1 MFSLFVLGCI
11 TLNSNFI
18 WSKLGRLSNY
28 IHSRSDG
35 RTVKRSDRRTH
46 NSITELG
53 APCVFDEEFHL
64 AGKSRDVQQQTAPNQ
79 TGQDRNGPA
88 GQASRTGQRLV
99 SPRLASLLRALPWLA
114 AGAVSIRNVGQ
125 QFDKLRPTENRRRP
139 QDFWQCPS
147 LCSSY
152 LMQRNANE
160 QREPVANLCMLC
172 CPVAIPSPA
181 TPPPPSL
188 SLLASL
194 KQLVALVFNMRS
206 LRSSVLVDGERR
218 DRGNGRGKA

>member
-1 MFSLFVLGCI
+1 MVERSNGRTDAHTTQLQ
-11 TLNSNFI
+11 NSVRHVYSMKNFI
-18 WSKLGRLSNY
+18 WLASHVMCN
-28 IHSRSDG
+28 SRP
-35 RTVKRSDRRTH
+35 RRTKPDR
-46 NSITELG
+46 TE
-53 APCVFDEEFHL
+53 
-64 AGKSRDVQQQTAPNQ
+64 T
-79 TGQDRNGPA
+79 DRQGRP
-88 GQASRTGQRLV
+88 GRTGQRLV

>member
-1 MFSLFVLGCI
+1 M
-11 TLNSNFI
+11 
-18 WSKLGRLSNY
+18 
-28 IHSRSDG
+28 
-35 RTVKRSDRRTH
+35 
-46 NSITELG
+46 
-53 APCVFDEEFHL
+53 
-64 AGKSRDVQQQTAPNQ
+64 QQQTAPNK

-88 GQASRTGQRLV
+88 EQARARQDRAALV
-99 SPRLASLLRALPWLA
+99 SPRLASLLLALPWLA

-218 DRGNGRGKA
+218 DRRNGRGKA